1 MLAFSIDQRTFLW
14 DVEQEVA
21 DETPAT
27 ALVWTPYSWSPDGA
41 KLAGGDRNSFSVYSL
56 DSNETVFQTD
66 AVVNATSRW
75 LDDRRVI
82 VTSGNHIL
90 LVDLES
96 QETRE
101 LYSGLGGVTISLGGF
116 SPDKRTLYFAMS
128 SQPESDIWLMTLP
141 Q

>member
-1 MLAFSIDQRTFLW
+1 MS
-14 DVEQEVA
+14 
-21 DETPAT
+21 
-27 ALVWTPYSWSPDGA
+27 LVWTPNSWSPDGT

-66 AVVNATSRW
+66 AVSVSSRW

-82 VTSGNHIL
+82 FTSGNQIL

-96 QETRE
+96 EETRE